1 MQELKNISILDEDE
15 MSISVNVKKAI
26 YQVRIPSKWYK
37 NFFMEAKRAK
47 LLLAKLDNGTM
58 AIVVIPFK

>member
-26 YQVRIPSKWYK
+26 YQVRLPSKWYK
-37 NFFMEAKRAK
+37 EYFREAKRAK
-47 LLLAKLDNGTM
+47 LLLAKLDDGSM
-58 AIVVIPFK
+58 AVIVIPYK

>member
-1 MQELKNISILDEDE
+1 MQEVKNINIIDVDE

-47 LLLAKLDNGTM
+47 LLLAKLDDGSM
-58 AIVVIPFK
+58 AIVVIPTK